1 MIGGALSGYFLQ
13 TLVATVVTGA
23 NSLNEPRMVEQ
34 VGVQGLAG
42 AVGGGI
48 SMLIVGFVK
57 HSIDQNKSM
66 KR

>member
-1 MIGGALSGYFLQ
+1 
-13 TLVATVVTGA
+13 VVTGA
-23 NSLNEPRMVEQ
+23 NSLNEPRMGEQ
-34 VGVQGLAG
+34 VVVQGLAS